1 MLDLAVKNIN
11 IVITTIF
18 NMLKSKVETLKIF
31 KRLKI
36 KLMEMKTSLTEKKNT
51 LNELE
56 SNKQFQKTK
65 LVNLIQQ

>member
-36 KLMEMKTSLTEKKNT
+36 KLMEMKKNT

-65 LVNLIQQ
+65 LVNLI

>member
-65 LVNLIQQ
+65 LVNLI

>member
-18 NMLKSKVETLKIF
+18 NMLKSKVETFKIF

-65 LVNLIQQ
+65 LVNLI

>member
-31 KRLKI
+31 KRIKI

-65 LVNLIQQ
+65 LVNSIQQ

>member
-18 NMLKSKVETLKIF
+18 NMLKSKAETLKIF

-65 LVNLIQQ
+65 LVNLI